1 MVYDSLHDLK
11 IQDNIIQELLPI
23 LKRYLDLQPETSE
36 KRILIQNLVQ
46 ISPTFREL
54 VLNKA

>member
-36 KRILIQNLVQ
+36 KRILIQSLVRM
-46 ISPTFREL
+46 SPMFREL
-54 VLNKA
+54 V